1 MKILVAVDGSKYS
14 REAALWAVKIARK
27 EVEYKIIAVYV
38 EKILSRNDYSLSD
51 EDLDLRIDKNAK
63 NVFEKSFENID
74 LDGIKIETRVEK
86 GSPASKILDVSDKED
101 VDLIIVGN
109 SGGSG
114 VSHFFLGSVS
124 DKIFTYS
131 VRPVLVAKIREIEPI
146 IETVAIT

>member
-14 REAALWAVKIARK
+14 REAVLWAVKIARK

-131 VRPVLVAKIREIEPI
+131 VRPVLVAKIR
-146 IETVAIT
+146 